1 MDPER
6 TLSLYLADLG
16 TDPDPPVGVGY
27 GVDPD
32 LDADPDS
39 EHSIDPLGSYQM
51 DRAVFS

>member
-16 TDPDPPVGVGY
+16 MDPDPPVGVGY

-39 EHSIDPLGSYQM
+39 EHSIDPLG
-51 DRAVFS
+51 FSRKK